1 MKSKIWLTCLALL
14 LLCSCATS
22 PEERARQQA
31 EARRAESARVEAERR
46 FEAQRRVKI
55 DNQCR
60 SYGFSPGTTPFSE
73 CVMKIDVAER
83 EVTKQRTIAA
93 VQQEQRVSQCKMVEA
108 QAWLTPGLNFADGAA
123 KASSAFQNCMA
134 GLPPPPNINLTCM
147 KVGAN
152 QVECNQR

>member
-1 MKSKIWLTCLALL
+1 MKLKIWLTCLALL

-22 PEERARQQA
+22 PEERARKEA

-46 FEAQRRVKI
+46 FEAQRRGKI
-55 DNQCR
+55 DSQCR

-83 EVTKQRTIAA
+83 EVTKQRVIAA

-108 QAWLTPGLNFADGAA
+108 QAWLTPGLSFADGAA
-123 KASSAFQNCMA
+123 RASSALQNCMA